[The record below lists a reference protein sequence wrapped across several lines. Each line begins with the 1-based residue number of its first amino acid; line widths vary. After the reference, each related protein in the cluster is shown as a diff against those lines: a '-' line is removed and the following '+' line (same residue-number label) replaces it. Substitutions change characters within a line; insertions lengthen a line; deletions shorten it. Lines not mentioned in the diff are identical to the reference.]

1 MITVGV
7 DIGGTKIAAA
17 AVDERGTVVARARR
31 DTPEEH
37 ATAILHSVAEMVRE
51 LSAGP
56 EVEAAGAVGAVG
68 VAAAGFVDSAR
79 STVVFAPNLPWRD
92 EPLRDLLQA
101 EVDLP
106 VVIENDANAAA
117 WGEFRFGAGREADDM
132 VLVTIG
138 TGIGGGV
145 VSDGALLRGGYGMAA
160 EIGHLRVVPGGLL
173 CGCGNRGC
181 WEQYGSGSALTRR
194 ARELAASEPQRHAA
208 LLERAG
214 GDPAK
219 VEGEMVTAAAAAGDE
234 AAAELMTSFGTEFGE
249 TLASLVAVL
258 DPELVVVGGGAS
270 QAGEL
275 LLHPIRQGFGSE
287 LMGRG
292 HRPQAPVIAARL
304 GNDAGMIGAADLAR
318 DVLPRGSA

>member
-17 AVDERGTVVARARR
+17 AVDVDGEVVARLRR
-31 DTPEEH
+31 ETPDDH
-37 ATAILHSVAEMVRE
+37 ADSILATVAEMVQE
-51 LSAGP
+51 LAG
-56 EVEAAGAVGAVG
+56 EHEVGAVG
-68 VAAAGFVDSAR
+68 VAAAGFVDAAR
-79 STVVFAPNLPWRD
+79 ACVVFAPNLPWRD

-106 VVIENDANAAA
+106 VVVENDANAAA

-138 TGIGGGV
+138 TGVGGGA

-160 EIGHLRVVPGGLL
+160 EIGHMRVVPGGLL

-181 WEQYGSGSALTRR
+181 WEQYGSGTALSRQ
-194 ARELAASEPQRHAA
+194 ARELVETDPQRGRA
-208 LLERAG
+208 LLRLAG
-214 GDPAK
+214 GTADD
-219 VEGEMVTAAAAAGDE
+219 VTGQMVTEAAQAGDG
-234 AAAELMTSFGTEFGE
+234 AAVELITEFGTEFGE

-258 DPELVVVGGGAS
+258 DPELVVIGGGAS

-275 LLHPIRQGFGSE
+275 LLQPIRHGFASE

-292 HRPQAPVIAARL
+292 HRPQAPVMAARL
-304 GNDAGMIGAADLAR
+304 GNEAGMVGAADLAR
-318 DVLPRGSA
+318 DVLPGASGATSR

>member
-1 MITVGV
+1 VITVGV

-17 AVDERGTVVARARR
+17 AVDGDGVVVARARR

-37 ATAILHSVAEMVRE
+37 AAAILHSVAEMVRE
-51 LSAGP
+51 FTADH
-56 EVEAAGAVGAVG
+56 EIGAVG
-68 VAAAGFVDSAR
+68 VAAAGFVDAAR
-79 STVVFAPNLPWRD
+79 SSVVFAPNLPWRD

-101 EVDLP
+101 EVDIP
-106 VVIENDANAAA
+106 VVVENDANAAA

-181 WEQYGSGSALTRR
+181 WEQYGSGSALTRQ
-194 ARELAASEPQRHAA
+194 AKELVAADPVAGAA
-208 LLERAG
+208 ILALAG
-214 GDPAK
+214 GSVAE
-219 VEGEMVTAAAAAGDE
+219 VEGEMVTAAAEGGDPAATG
-234 AAAELMTSFGTEFGE
+234 LMTSFGLEFGA

-258 DPELVVVGGGAS
+258 DPELVVIGGGAS

-275 LLHPIRQGFGSE
+275 LLHPVRKGFGAE

-292 HRPQAPVIAARL
+292 HRPQAPVMTAQL

-318 DVLPRGSA
+318 DVLPGGRTA

>member
-1 MITVGV
+1 VITVGV

-17 AVDERGTVVARARR
+17 AVDGHGAVVARARR
-31 DTPEEH
+31 ETPEEH
-37 ATAILHSVAEMVRE
+37 AAAILHTVAEMVRE
-51 LSAGP
+51 I
-56 EVEAAGAVGAVG
+56 AASHEVGAVG
-68 VAAAGFVDSAR
+68 VAAAGFVDAAR
-79 STVVFAPNLPWRD
+79 SSVVFAPNLPWRD

-101 EVDLP
+101 EVDVP
-106 VVIENDANAAA
+106 VVVENDANAAA
-117 WGEFRFGAGREADDM
+117 WGEFRFGAGRDADDM
-132 VLVTIG
+132 VLVTVG

-194 ARELAASEPQRHAA
+194 ARELVVADPVKGAA

-214 GDPAK
+214 GSVAD
-219 VEGEMVTAAAAAGDE
+219 VEGEMVTAAADAGDPRST
-234 AAAELMTSFGTEFGE
+234 ELLTAFGLEFGE

-258 DPELVVVGGGAS
+258 DPQLVVIGGGAS

-275 LLHPIRQGFGSE
+275 LLHPVRQGFGSA

-292 HRPQAPVIAARL
+292 HRPQAPVMAAKL

-318 DVLPRGSA
+318 DVLPGGRTG